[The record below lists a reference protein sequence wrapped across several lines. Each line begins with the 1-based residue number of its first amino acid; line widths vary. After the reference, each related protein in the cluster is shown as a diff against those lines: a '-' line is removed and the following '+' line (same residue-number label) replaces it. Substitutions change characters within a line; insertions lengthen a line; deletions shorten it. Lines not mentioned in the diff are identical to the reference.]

1 MDAYGPDIRKNS
13 FITLLLWCSTE
24 TWQLRYMLLT
34 VKCCRNGKC
43 LATKHDQVL
52 FGYQMCW
59 CCTEWPNSIK
69 HVWMNKMFYNVWSKV
84 WRHSNF
90 IKHDPTQQKLNM
102 KKKLKLPQHNRIQ
115 IYQIRR
121 VRTKSWILE
130 KVWKFANYFSRPGKS
145 MEIKGKVLKNGMKS
159 GIFLKEQQ
167 VLKS

>member
-1 MDAYGPDIRKNS
+1 MFDERFDI
-13 FITLLLWCSTE
+13 IQIL
-24 TWQLRYMLLT
+24 
-34 VKCCRNGKC
+34 
-43 LATKHDQVL
+43 
-52 FGYQMCW
+52 
-59 CCTEWPNSIK
+59 
-69 HVWMNKMFYNVWSKV
+69 
-84 WRHSNF
+84 SNM
-90 IKHDPTQQKLNM
+90 IQHNQKLNM
-102 KKKLKLPQHNRIQ
+102 KKKLKVPQHNRIQ